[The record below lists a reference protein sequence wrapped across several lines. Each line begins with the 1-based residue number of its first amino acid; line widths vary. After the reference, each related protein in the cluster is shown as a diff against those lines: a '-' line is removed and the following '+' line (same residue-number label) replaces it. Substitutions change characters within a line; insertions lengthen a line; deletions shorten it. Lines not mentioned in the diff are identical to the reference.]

1 MPFDLGLRQ
10 YLGGGGGG
18 GGSLKGLVFPIN
30 GLVMVT

>member
-10 YLGGGGGG
+10 CQGGGGGG
-18 GGSLKGLVFPIN
+18 GGSLEGLVFPIN